1 MNLSLPSSVR
11 VICLSLLVITLN
23 ACSLLSVERIDAQ
36 PPVKPIAPLVQASIA
51 ALETQIAPQSEL
63 LQAMATQL
71 SLVSTQNAFYGTQIA
86 YLATRGPAIST
97 VVFIPTTSP
106 SDLVGGLVEIE
117 QGKCCVGGTAGDEID
132 IMVKF
137 IAIGIDAPVKEM
149 RYTTG
154 SYVNINQDFNSLNWE
169 PYTEE
174 KSFTYRIPINWTG
187 FYIRVQFRDTSGNL
201 SPIYSDD
208 ISVEGM
214 PALTPSPEG

>member
-71 SLVSTQNAFYGTQIA
+71 SLMSTQNAFYGTQIA